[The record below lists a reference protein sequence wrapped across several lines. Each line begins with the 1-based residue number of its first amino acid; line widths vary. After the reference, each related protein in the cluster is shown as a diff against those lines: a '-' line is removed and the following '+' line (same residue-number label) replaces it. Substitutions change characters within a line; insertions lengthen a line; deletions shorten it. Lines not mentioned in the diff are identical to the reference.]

1 MNIVGENFPKEI
13 VKQIN
18 VRQSKKGAKNR
29 NNQNLVWQ
37 NSNTGW
43 VKMISSVN
51 IDLNDRTKVS
61 NKEMSSILLPRE
73 QLAQE
78 YVLFGG
84 TYYQGKNKD
93 GLSRGIARD
102 KSILNHSSY
111 GLGGLDLGLRPMPG
125 ITSFSIKSENR
136 GSLRTAT
143 IGIKCY
149 NRHQFDIINTLYLS
163 LGYSVLIEWGNVM
176 YYDNN
181 GKFEEENPNSLAD
194 KFLHPSEDFKWNSI
208 LDVIQKK
215 RLESCGNYDASLGKV
230 VNFNW
235 TLNKDLSY
243 DINVIIRSVGDV
255 IESLKMNA
263 LSGYIPVDLSAA
275 GQFVNYNVNSS
286 TIVNDIPAHAA
297 AFEKI
302 VKLAIQFNSPDPK
315 LTAAIAMTESGWF
328 SSENFKLATN
338 PFGQT
343 INDNQIGTEGIIGK
357 RVVTAKLDGK
367 TRKFAVYDSVDS
379 AVKMHIRRWGQYY
392 VPGSAEKTTLA
403 LIAKGYTPDAGWKET
418 IANIYN
424 RRKNLPL
431 PSTTNATTSAGTPN
445 YAGVGTSTSL
455 NTALKSL
462 GVNVPITNSP
472 PQTTAQ
478 QVPPST
484 IPNFLDFITGQS
496 ATPGAIPGAT
506 PGTEAA
512 VGTDVVQDAILPT
525 EAAPIEVISKYAY
538 THDVGALFYNMM
550 VKINADNSNII
561 NGTSVDAVKI
571 LFTNN
576 GAATTTDQYYV
587 RLGYFLQELEKNII
601 YRLKSSDKAKIIKL
615 DYDMDS
621 NIILLYNRQLSA
633 NPNVCIFQRSYDLS
647 DDSKIVLFPELNKF
661 TLDGYGDS
669 DKKIPTPFYG
679 KIMNTYFNMKDV
691 LLKMEDSKNADTGV
705 LTLIDLLKI
714 LTKGFCDSTGNYN
727 KIEPTVDADTNTI
740 KFIDSLP
747 LPDVSSILKQ
757 KSEDTA
763 IFKMYGYYANEN
775 SPNMSEA
782 GIVRDLSLTTTVSPN
797 LATML
802 TIGAQA
808 NGYITGQDS
817 TALSVMNYGLI
828 DRVKEEWIEPSSKIN
843 YPTPPA
849 SPVFLAP
856 LQPQAQTPPTQPPP
870 PSQPAPP
877 PGPPTL
883 EKKYENVID
892 AFNRFIQDMATTPGP
907 TWNQDDVTAFTNSIQ
922 SFAEYNQAEQT
933 LKIRQN
939 EPLLSSP
946 NIGFLP
952 FDLTLTI
959 DGLSGMKIYQKFVAD
974 TEFLPSNYPQSLEF
988 LIKGITHE
996 IKDNQWITRLE
1007 SLAVPK
1013 NPFGAKDKFNVG
1025 SPRIGQQGSTERAVG
1040 AAGTLRSSA
1049 FTAGGS
1055 SSTACGKTVIQNL
1068 NAPVITPTKIDA
1080 FQKAFKAVF
1089 AYGEYKGKGRC
1100 GRWTYNLAY
1109 NFADALKGKQL
1120 QKGDVHGS
1128 GNDADSPLYRQHLK
1142 QLGYTEILWGQNVT
1156 KAQIQDLLNNNLGSF
1171 APGDVVAYFSSNHKR
1186 RHTQMFTGGYGVPG
1200 YNWATDK
1207 KLNFRVNFVYNNPTK
1222 YPENCYTIYLFRA
1235 PDIR

>member
-1 MNIVGENFPKEI
+1 
-13 VKQIN
+13 
-18 VRQSKKGAKNR
+18 
-29 NNQNLVWQ
+29 
-37 NSNTGW
+37 
-43 VKMISSVN
+43 
-51 IDLNDRTKVS
+51 
-61 NKEMSSILLPRE
+61 
-73 QLAQE
+73 
-78 YVLFGG
+78 
-84 TYYQGKNKD
+84 
-93 GLSRGIARD
+93 
-102 KSILNHSSY
+102 
-111 GLGGLDLGLRPMPG
+111 MPG

-181 GKFEEENPNSLAD
+181 GKFEEENPNSLAN

-215 RLESCGNYDASLGKV
+215 RLESCGNYDASLGKI

-243 DINVIIRSVGDV
+243 DINVIVRSVGDV

-275 GQFVNYNVNSS
+275 GQFANYNVNSS
-286 TIVNDIPAHAA
+286 TVVNDIPAHAA

-302 VKLAIQFNSPDPK
+302 VRLAIQFNSPDPK

-328 SSENFKLATN
+328 SSDNFKFATN

-357 RVVTAKLDGK
+357 RVVTAKLDGI
-367 TRKFAVYDSVDS
+367 TRKFAVYNSIDSS
-379 AVKMHIRRWGQYY
+379 VKFHIRRWGQYY
-392 VPGSAEKTTLA
+392 VPGSAERTTLA
-403 LIAKGYTPDAGWKET
+403 LIAKGYTPDPGWKET
-418 IANIYN
+418 IASIYN

-431 PSTTNATTSAGTPN
+431 PSTTNTATNDGTPN
-445 YAGVGTSTSL
+445 YTGVGTPASL
-455 NTALKSL
+455 NAALKSL

-472 PQTTAQ
+472 QKTTTQ
-478 QVPPST
+478 QSSKVNLNPLSTITGGVGVITPST
-484 IPNFLDFITGQS
+484 TPSPTSGVIPNFLDFITGQS
-496 ATPGAIPGAT
+496 ATPGAIPGVT

-512 VGTDVVQDAILPT
+512 VGGDVVQDATLPT

-550 VKINADNSNII
+550 VKINADNSNIT

-576 GAATTTDQYYV
+576 GAATDQYYV

-633 NPNVCIFQRSYDLS
+633 NPNACIFQRSYDLS
-647 DDSKIVLFPELNKF
+647 DGSKIVLFPELNKF

-714 LTKGFCDSTGNYN
+714 LTRGFCDSTGNYN

-747 LPDVSSILKQ
+747 LPDASSILKQ

-763 IFKMYGYYANEN
+763 IFKMYGYYATPD
-775 SPNMSEA
+775 SNMSEA
-782 GIVRDLSLTTTVSPN
+782 GIVRDLSLTTTVSPD

-843 YPTPPA
+843 YPAPPA

-856 LQPQAQTPPTQPPP
+856 LQPQAQTQPTQPPP

-883 EKKYENVID
+883 EKKYENVIS
-892 AFNRFIQDMATTPGP
+892 AFNRFIQDMATN

-1013 NPFGAKDKFNVG
+1013 NPFGSKDKFNVG
-1025 SPRIGQQGSTERAVG
+1025 APRIGQQGSTERAAG
-1040 AAGTLRSSA
+1040 AAGVPRPVNFSTGRGGTTRTIEGKVYKNGQMEGSLRPINNQA
-1049 FTAGGS
+1049 KYLGF
-1055 SSTACGKTVIQNL
+1055 
-1068 NAPVITPTKIDA
+1068 
-1080 FQKAFKAVF
+1080 
-1089 AYGEYKGKGRC
+1089 
-1100 GRWTYNLAY
+1100 
-1109 NFADALKGKQL
+1109 LK
-1120 QKGDVHGS
+1120 S
-1128 GNDADSPLYRQHLK
+1128 DSERIRLY
-1142 QLGYTEILWGQNVT
+1142 T
-1156 KAQIQDLLNNNLGSF
+1156 KASLALDQLLIAAEQAGIKVKINSAYRTYADQVRVRNENCPGGKCRIATAIPGTSNHGFGLAVDF
-1171 APGDVVAYFSSNHKR
+1171 ATPGLQRIRPGDKL
-1186 RHTQMFTGGYGVPG
+1186 
-1200 YNWATDK
+1200 YNWLAAGNGAK
-1207 KLNFRVNFVYNNPTK
+1207 FGFKRIASESWHWEYQ
-1222 YPENCYTIYLFRA
+1222 I
-1235 PDIR
+1235 